1 MSKQIQIEQSGV
13 GVPGMGGLNHHGLAS
28 FGWEPGM
35 WLTVEQESSSGVF
48 VRLPESGFPVFIH
61 HREITAER
69 DTEV

>member
-1 MSKQIQIEQSGV
+1 
-13 GVPGMGGLNHHGLAS
+13 
-28 FGWEPGM
+28 M